1 MNNIDD
7 EANKVIWSLQN
18 NRRTEEERNVFKPT
32 GKKPM
37 NKNLVYILSALG
49 ITFVIS
55 YVLTLFAK
63 EPIDFCFLLE
73 TYCYNSAED
82 PIAFTF
88 FIYMNLWI
96 LILGVGIAYIIG
108 KKIGDRFKV

>member
-1 MNNIDD
+1 MSNIDD

-18 NRRTEEERNVFKPT
+18 NKRTEEERNVFKPT

-37 NKNLVYILSALG
+37 NKNLVYVLSALG

-63 EPIDFCFLLE
+63 KPIDFCFLLE
-73 TYCYNSAED
+73 TYCCNSAED